1 MRYPQLRLARPLY
14 ESLPWLYMAG
24 GLAALVASY
33 REVWPRASVF
43 LGLVGTIV
51 LLAGAVVLL
60 RRREYRRMRTRYT
73 RPDALAK
80 PDALAEPDREPG
92 E

>member
-1 MRYPQLRLARPLY
+1 MRYPPLHLARPLY
-14 ESLPWLYMAG
+14 EGLPWLYMAC

-43 LGLVGTIV
+43 LGLTGAIA
-51 LLAGAVVLL
+51 LLAGVVVWL
-60 RRREYRRMRTRYT
+60 RRRDYRRMRTHYA
-73 RPDALAK
+73 RPDALSES
-80 PDALAEPDREPG
+80 DEERG